1 MFHNILVAVD
11 GSEHADR
18 ALTEAIDLARAANA
32 RLTIITSAGEPR
44 GGTMIAMASG
54 AAAALGP
61 ALFKDAQRVLRAA
74 ADRVPDDISVTTIL
88 TEHPI
93 RPAILERIEEGHHD
107 VVILGSRGRG
117 TVRSAVLGSVS
128 HHILHHS
135 PVPVLIVHAD
145 DEPKP
150 DGEPP
155 VDVVVSDH

>member
-11 GSEHADR
+11 GSAHADR

-61 ALFKDAQRVLRAA
+61 ALFKDAERVLREA
-74 ADRVPDDISVTTIL
+74 ADRVPEDISVTTIL
-88 TEHPI
+88 TEKPI
-93 RPAILERIEEGHHD
+93 RGAILERIEKANHD
-107 VVILGSRGRG
+107 VVVMGSRGRG

-145 DEPKP
+145 DDPGPLE
-150 DGEPP
+150 EVP
-155 VDVVVSDH
+155 VDVIVSDH